1 MITDQT
7 STVRD
12 DHTASAADLDALTYF
27 SDDQARTV
35 EALTGRLIP
44 GSSDD
49 PGAIEAGV
57 VYYID
62 RTIAGFSS
70 DLQLLYRQ
78 GIAAL
83 DAFCVREF
91 GTPFDRLDDTV
102 QDELIGRY
110 LDRGREAAVAAVD
123 QRETLLITRLLA
135 VVREHTIE
143 GFFCDPAY
151 GGNRGAVGWRL
162 VGFPGAYWGYTEA
175 QMGRGFDGHSLPIK
189 TLADLR
195 SELRQQKPATESDH
209 TSKER

>member
-1 MITDQT
+1 MITDPT
-7 STVRD
+7 PSAED
-12 DHTASAADLDALTYF
+12 DHVVAADDLDGLTYF
-27 SDDQARTV
+27 SDDQACTV

-44 GSSDD
+44 GSPDD

-62 RTIAGFSS
+62 RTVAGFSS

-83 DAFCVREF
+83 NTFCAREF
-91 GTPFDRLDDTV
+91 GSPFAGLGEQP
-102 QDELIGRY
+102 QDEVIGRF
-110 LDRGREAAVAAVD
+110 LDHPHEAAAGVDGREATAIV
-123 QRETLLITRLLA
+123 RLLA

-143 GFFCDPAY
+143 GFFCDPVY

-162 VGFPGAYWGYTEA
+162 VGFPGAYWGYSED

-195 SELRQQKPATESDH
+195 SQLRQEKSSVGGDRPG
-209 TSKER
+209 KER